1 MKINRLLCALWILR
15 RKGKMNPIAKLITVF
30 LVGAA
35 MLSSAAAQ
43 ALTPTREQVREG
55 WERRFQELDKNRN
68 GKVSLEEYLA
78 FHGAEAPLRRQF
90 LEYEFRKYDRN
101 SDGFITHE
109 EHWAPVGLEDE
120 FRGVDKNRD
129 GRIIPDE
136 FLQGER
142 LFHRLDR
149 NHDGVISWDE
159 YSEAYRKRYNG
170 K

>member
-1 MKINRLLCALWILR
+1 
-15 RKGKMNPIAKLITVF
+15 MNPTSKLITML
-30 LVGAA
+30 LVGAT
-35 MLSSAAAQ
+35 MLSSTASQ

-55 WERRFQELDKNRN
+55 WEKRFYARDKNRD

-78 FHGAEAPLRRQF
+78 FHGAESPLRRQF
-90 LEYEFRKYDRN
+90 LEYEFRKYDR
-101 SDGFITHE
+101 DGDGIITYE
-109 EHWAPVGLEDE
+109 EHWAPVNLEDE

-129 GRIIPDE
+129 GRISLDE

-142 LFHRLDR
+142 LFRRLDR
-149 NHDGVISWDE
+149 NNDGFITWEE

>member
-1 MKINRLLCALWILR
+1 
-15 RKGKMNPIAKLITVF
+15 MNPIARLITLL
-30 LVGAA
+30 LVVAI
-35 MLSSAAAQ
+35 MLWSAAAQ
-43 ALTPTREQVREG
+43 ALTPTHEQVREG
-55 WERRFQELDKNRN
+55 WERRFQALDKNRD

-101 SDGFITHE
+101 GDGIITHE

-120 FRGVDKNRD
+120 FRGVDKNQD
-129 GRIIPDE
+129 GRISPDE

-149 NHDGVISWDE
+149 NHDGVITWDE

-170 K
+170 R

>member
-1 MKINRLLCALWILR
+1 
-15 RKGKMNPIAKLITVF
+15 MNPIAKLITVF
-30 LVGAA
+30 LVGAV

-43 ALTPTREQVREG
+43 ALTPTRGQVREG
-55 WERRFQELDKNRN
+55 WERRFQELDKNRD
-68 GKVSLEEYLA
+68 GKVSLEEFLA
-78 FHGAEAPLRRQF
+78 FHGAKAPLRGQI

-101 SDGFITHE
+101 GDGFITHA

-120 FRGVDKNRD
+120 FRGVDGNRD
-129 GRIIPDE
+129 GRISPDE

-142 LFHRLDR
+142 LFRRLDR
-149 NHDGVISWDE
+149 NNDGVITWDE